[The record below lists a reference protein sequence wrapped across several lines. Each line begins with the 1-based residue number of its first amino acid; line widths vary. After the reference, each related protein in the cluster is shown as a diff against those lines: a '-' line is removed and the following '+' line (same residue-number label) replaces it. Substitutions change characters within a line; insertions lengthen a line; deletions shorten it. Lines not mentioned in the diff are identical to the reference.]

1 MTTGDRS
8 HSATETAEAERETHQ
23 SKGIGARHW
32 PKLVRAHQS
41 KEPQNQNW
49 IAKASGALSRRL
61 HSSKV
66 LIISVNMV
74 LVIILLLFN
83 AATLYKWPALI
94 ETLHQND
101 PDYTA
106 DQIFHT
112 LIPKLA
118 QMETWRDHNAQLK
131 AHTDQIYAQ
140 VNGQIT
146 LFSIRGEIL
155 AQTSL
160 HPDPGSHNDPQ
171 THYISQQSFAAIQ
184 PDAQA
189 TSHFV
194 SLEQLLSAAIH
205 KTLQNAYRHA
215 DFNIRSNIG
224 NLYFLETGIIK
235 HKDKILGALA
245 IFIEDS
251 ARQKIYSDLRIQSVA
266 AVGLGILVSVLISL
280 LIFYRVSHPITV
292 LTRRLQQKNAQT
304 SLPSPEL
311 MLEQAPK
318 APEGSEVANLT
329 AVLREMS
336 RKYYHQID
344 MQNRFTSDVI
354 HEVKNPLTS
363 LRAAAKALELVK
375 EETQR
380 QQLLGIIQ
388 EDVLRMERLLNDIGA
403 AGRLDG
409 QLEQETCASFDIGQ
423 LLRNVAQR
431 YDPVAAEKDITIELE
446 LPQKT
451 IIINGLEKRLAQV
464 FENLATN
471 AISFCDAGGIIR
483 IWVKL
488 QTDTCLAVIED
499 TGPGF
504 PKGSLDKI
512 FNRFYS
518 DRPNSA
524 FGEHSGLGLSISK
537 QVVEAHGG
545 VIWAEN
551 ITSKLSTGEES
562 DILGARLL
570 VALPRICSATT
581 NYMGIT

>member
-1 MTTGDRS
+1 MTAGDRS

-23 SKGIGARHW
+23 TEGIGARHW

-131 AHTDQIYAQ
+131 AHTDQIDAQ

-194 SLEQLLSAAIH
+194 SLEQLLSAEIH

-266 AVGLGILVSVLISL
+266 AVGLGILISVLISL

-292 LTRRLQQKNAQT
+292 LTRRLQQKNA
-304 SLPSPEL
+304 
-311 MLEQAPK
+311 
-318 APEGSEVANLT
+318 
-329 AVLREMS
+329 
-336 RKYYHQID
+336 H
-344 MQNRFTSDVI
+344 F
-354 HEVKNPLTS
+354 LTS
-363 LRAAAKALELVK
+363 LSVILQAEGFEVKAFSDGASALDAFSRLKPNLAVIDIKMPRMDGLELLQK
-375 EETQR
+375 LR
-380 QQLLGIIQ
+380 QKSWLPIIFLTSKDDEIDEILG
-388 EDVLRMERLLNDIGA
+388 LRLGADEYVTKPFSERLLIE
-403 AGRLDG
+403 RIR
-409 QLEQETCASFDIGQ
+409 T
-423 LLRNVAQR
+423 LLRRHDLIAGKIEPDKSDTNVMKRGNLTMDPQR
-431 YDPVAAEKDITIELE
+431 HTVQWKGIHVALTITEFLLLQALAIRPGFVKSRDQLMDVAYGD
-446 LPQKT
+446 QVYVDDRT
-451 IIINGLEKRLAQV
+451 IDSHVKRLRKKMRVADES
-464 FENLATN
+464 FT
-471 AISFCDAGGIIR
+471 AIETLYGIGYR
-483 IWVKL
+483 YN
-488 QTDTCLAVIED
+488 DT
-499 TGPGF
+499 
-504 PKGSLDKI
+504 
-512 FNRFYS
+512 
-518 DRPNSA
+518 
-524 FGEHSGLGLSISK
+524 
-537 QVVEAHGG
+537 
-545 VIWAEN
+545 W
-551 ITSKLSTGEES
+551 
-562 DILGARLL
+562 
-570 VALPRICSATT
+570 
-581 NYMGIT
+581 